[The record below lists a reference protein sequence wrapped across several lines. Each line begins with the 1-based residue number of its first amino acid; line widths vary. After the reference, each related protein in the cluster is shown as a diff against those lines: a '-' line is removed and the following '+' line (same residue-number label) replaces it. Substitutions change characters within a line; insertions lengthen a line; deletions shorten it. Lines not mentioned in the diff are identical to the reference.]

1 MNGSSSTDTPSS
13 PEEATYFSP
22 TQVARILGV
31 NKSTVL
37 DCLPD
42 IPGTI
47 RLGYRTIRIPRSGLT
62 RWLQKMEVQG

>member
-1 MNGSSSTDTPSS
+1 M
-13 PEEATYFSP
+13 
-22 TQVARILGV
+22 LGV